1 MLKEVFRNRRRGG
14 HERQVEGGYGPAAW
28 QARPRGC
35 QLPEGAEADSDG
47 SLEWRSFKQLST
59 LAR

>member
-1 MLKEVFRNRRRGG
+1 MLNEVGRGRRREAY
-14 HERQVEGGYGPAAW
+14 ERQVGGGYGPAAVATG
-28 QARPRGC
+28 QC
-35 QLPEGAEADSDG
+35 QPPPERAEADSDG